1 MLDIIPHLEGKKH
14 IIWDWNGTLLDDV
27 DFCVEIIAT
36 MLSEHGLPS
45 IDKTTYLQR
54 FRFPISEYYEEL
66 GFSYEQV
73 PFAELSKLFISRY
86 KTGMHSRTQLYRGVR
101 EILEQLKT
109 QGVVCS
115 MLSAHHEDDLIV
127 LLKEHGLRDYFF
139 RVFGLGDHHAVSK
152 VQRGQELMQ
161 ELTTELA
168 LDPSTVI
175 MVGDTDH
182 DLEVAAAMGIDVLLL
197 CEGHQDSDRLKALH
211 RKVATRG

>member
-1 MLDIIPHLEGKKH
+1 MLGLIPHLEGKKH

-36 MLSEHGLPS
+36 MLSEHGLPTL
-45 IDKTTYLQR
+45 DKTAYLKR

-66 GFSYEQV
+66 GFSYEHV

-86 KTGMHSRTQLYRGVR
+86 KMGMHSRTQLYSGVR
-101 EILEQLKT
+101 EILEQLKS
-109 QGVVCS
+109 QGVACS
-115 MLSAHHEDDLIV
+115 MLSAHHEEELIV
-127 LLKEHGLRDYFF
+127 LLKEHSLRDYFF

-152 VQRGQELMQ
+152 VQRGQELME
-161 ELTTELA
+161 ELTTALA

-197 CEGHQDSDRLKALH
+197 CEGHQDSDRLKAIH
-211 RKVATRG
+211 HKVVTRG